1 MSRFRIAVKEPESR
15 ENSYTFGMSPRLRI
29 NEIFHSV
36 QGEGTRAGVRCVF
49 VRLTGCHLRC
59 TYCDTAY
66 AFYEGGWMTLDEIL
80 EQVRALGCET
90 VEVTGGEPL
99 LQPNVYPLMERL
111 CDEYATV
118 MLETSG
124 AVAID
129 KVDPRVIRIVDIK
142 CPSSGE
148 AERNHWPN
156 IEWLKPSDEIKF
168 VLGDREDYEW
178 ARDVIERHG
187 LLRRCPVLM
196 NPVFDKLAPLDLATW
211 VLEDRLDVRMGLQ
224 LHKFI
229 WAPMTRGV

>member
-1 MSRFRIAVKEPESR
+1 MKEPESR